1 MLRFKQITNEFGK
14 KRDSAMTE
22 KLKVVLSEFNPEST
36 TFNLTRVQLSD
47 HIDVVVNQVEWS
59 EMSI

>member
-1 MLRFKQITNEFGK
+1 MP
-14 KRDSAMTE
+14 E

-47 HIDVVVNQVEWS
+47 HIDLIVNQVEWS

>member
-1 MLRFKQITNEFGK
+1 MT
-14 KRDSAMTE
+14 KR
-22 KLKVVLSEFNPEST
+22 LKVVLAEFNSEST

-47 HIDVVVNQVEWS
+47 HIDLVVNQVEWS

>member
-36 TFNLTRVQLSD
+36 TL
-47 HIDVVVNQVEWS
+47 I
-59 EMSI
+59 

>member
-1 MLRFKQITNEFGK
+1 M
-14 KRDSAMTE
+14 ME

>member
-1 MLRFKQITNEFGK
+1 
-14 KRDSAMTE
+14 MTE

-36 TFNLTRVQLSD
+36 TFNLTCIQLSD
-47 HIDVVVNQVEWS
+47 HIDLVMNQVKWS

>member
-1 MLRFKQITNEFGK
+1 
-14 KRDSAMTE
+14 MTE
-22 KLKVVLSEFNPEST
+22 KLKVVFSEFNPEST

-47 HIDVVVNQVEWS
+47 HIDLIVNQVEWS